1 MAIRYSIEC
10 WITGPDGDVLLLQ
23 VPAQP
28 GKHEAFW
35 QPITGGIE
43 AGETPLQAALREIRE
58 ETGLDLDE
66 TRLTE
71 IATGITVAIT
81 PTLTIDKTLYA
92 ASTPS
97 TAVTIS
103 PDEHQDHQWL
113 PATKVPEAL
122 YWDSNRDAWKLISQH
137 HRGSGHA

>member
-23 VPAQP
+23 VPARP
-28 GKHEAFW
+28 GRNEAFW
-35 QPITGGIE
+35 QPVTGGIE

-58 ETGLDLDE
+58 ETGLDLGE
-66 TRLTE
+66 TRLIE
-71 IATGITVAIT
+71 IATGITVAIA
-81 PTLTIDKTLYA
+81 PTLTIDKTLYV

-103 PDEHQDHQWL
+103 PDEHQNHQWL
-113 PATKVPEAL
+113 PAAKVTEAL
-122 YWDSNRDAWKLISQH
+122 YWDSNRDTWKLISQH
-137 HRGSGHA
+137 RRGSGPA